1 MTGQMKLYM
10 TTMSGNSFKVR
21 VLASILGVDIDE
33 IHIDW
38 DGREHKSPAFR
49 ARNPR
54 GQVPVMDIEERTFWD
69 STAHLVYLARTYGG
83 EDWLPTDPLDMAEV
97 MQWMSFAQDEV
108 QFGLMWARGVT
119 VYNRRPEAMQGYLD
133 DSRTALEVLTWQ
145 LRKTGDWL
153 ALGRPTLAEISCY
166 PYVKRAPEGDVPLDP
181 WPEVRAWLARCEAI
195 PGWFPLD
202 P

>member
-1 MTGQMKLYM
+1 MKLYM
-10 TTMSGNSFKVR
+10 TPMSGNSFKVR
-21 VLASILGVDIDE
+21 VLAAILGIGIEEV
-33 IHIDW
+33 HIDW
-38 DGREHKSPAFR
+38 EGREHKTPTFR
-49 ARNPR
+49 ERNPR
-54 GQVPVMDIEERTFWD
+54 GQVPVMEIEGRTFWD
-69 STAHLVYLARTYGG
+69 STAHLVYLARAYGG
-83 EDWLPTDPLDMAEV
+83 EDWLPTNPLDMAEV

-119 VYNRRPEAMQGYLD
+119 VYNRRPEAMQGYLE

-166 PYVKRAPEGDVPLDP
+166 PYVKRAPEGDVPLEP
-181 WPEVRAWLARCEAI
+181 WPEVREWLARCERI

-202 P
+202 D

>member
-1 MTGQMKLYM
+1 MKLYM

-21 VLASILGVDIDE
+21 ILASILGVPIE
-33 IHIDW
+33 ETHIDW
-38 DGREHKSPAFR
+38 DNREHKSPAFLE
-49 ARNPR
+49 RNPR
-54 GQVPVMDIEERTFWD
+54 GQVPVMEIEGRTFWD
-69 STAHLVYLARTYGG
+69 STAHLVYLARSHGG
-83 EDWLPTDPLDMAEV
+83 EDWLPSDPLDMAEV

-119 VYNRRPEAMQGYLD
+119 VYGRRPESFQGYLD
-133 DSRTALEVLTWQ
+133 DSRTALELLTWQ

-153 ALGRPTLAEISCY
+153 ALGRPTLAEIACY
-166 PYVKRAPEGDVPLDP
+166 PYVKRAPEGDVSLEP

-202 P
+202 D

>member
-1 MTGQMKLYM
+1 MKLYM

-21 VLASILGVDIDE
+21 VLASILGVELEE

-38 DGREHKSPAFR
+38 DGREHKSPPFLAM
-49 ARNPR
+49 NPR
-54 GQVPVMDIEERTFWD
+54 GQVPVMEIEGRTFWD
-69 STAHLVYLARTYGG
+69 STPHLVYLARTYGG
-83 EDWLPTDPLDMAEV
+83 EDWLPTDPLEMAEV
-97 MQWMSFAQDEV
+97 MQWLSFAQDEV

-119 VYNRRPEAMQGYLD
+119 VYNRRRESFEGYLT

-153 ALGRPTLAEISCY
+153 APLGRPTLADIACY
-166 PYVKRAPEGDVPLDP
+166 PYVKRAPEGDVPLDD
-181 WPEVRAWLARCEAI
+181 WPEVRAWLARCEDI